1 MGKIWFALALVLLSL
16 TGCSNDS
23 SLEIV
28 PERDE
33 KHFNRGQ
40 IKLGEQRY
48 DEALDAFL
56 KVIEKRK
63 EAPESH
69 LEAGRLYQ
77 DYLGDP
83 VAAIYH
89 YRKYLEYEP
98 NSDQAPLVRQMIESA
113 KKDFARQLPGQPY
126 DDEIERLDLLEIIES
141 VRAENLELK
150 RQLAASRTRVEQLE
164 GATVSAPSFSTAT
177 SGTSSSAGTR
187 SSSTSS
193 TSTTTRPAT
202 RPATTA
208 TTPATTR
215 PATTTSAPATT
226 TANGV
231 RLYTVQEGDTLSRI
245 STKFYG
251 TPARWQ
257 DIFNA
262 NRDIMASPHSL
273 RLGQQI
279 KIPPQ

>member
-1 MGKIWFALALVLLSL
+1 MVKTWLSLGLVLLL
-16 TGCSNDS
+16 LNGCTESG
-23 SLEIV
+23 SLEVID
-28 PERDE
+28 ERDE

-40 IKLGEQRY
+40 VKLGEQRY
-48 DEALDAFL
+48 DEALGAFL
-56 KVIEKRK
+56 KVIEKRR

-98 NSDQAPLVRQMIESA
+98 DSQQAPLVRQMIESA
-113 KKDFARQLPGQPY
+113 KKDFARQLPGKPY

-150 RQLAASRTRVEQLE
+150 QQLAAARIRSEQLE
-164 GATVSAPSFSTAT
+164 GATVAPPRFDWSQDPSRSNAAAARQADGTPPART
-177 SGTSSSAGTR
+177 TERGTTTQAQAPPASGT
-187 SSSTSS
+187 
-193 TSTTTRPAT
+193 
-202 RPATTA
+202 
-208 TTPATTR
+208 
-215 PATTTSAPATT
+215 
-226 TANGV
+226 

-245 STKFYG
+245 SSQFYG
-251 TPARWQ
+251 TSARWQ

-262 NRDIMASPHSL
+262 NRDILDSPNAL
-273 RLGQQI
+273 RVGQEL
-279 KIPPQ
+279 KIPVE

>member
-16 TGCSNDS
+16 TGCSDDN

-164 GATVSAPSFSTAT
+164 GATVSAPSFSTAS
-177 SGTSSSAGTR
+177 SGTA
-187 SSSTSS
+187 SS
-193 TSTTTRPAT
+193 TSTRNGSTSASPS
-202 RPATTA
+202 RPATT
-208 TTPATTR
+208 TTTR
-215 PATTTSAPATT
+215 PATTTTRPTTTTSTPATS
-226 TANGV
+226 TANGM

-262 NRDIMASPHSL
+262 NRDTLPSPHAL

>member
-16 TGCSNDS
+16 TGCSDDN

-69 LEAGRLYQ
+69 LESGRLYQ

-150 RQLAASRTRVEQLE
+150 RQLAASRTSV
-164 GATVSAPSFSTAT
+164 
-177 SGTSSSAGTR
+177 
-187 SSSTSS
+187 
-193 TSTTTRPAT
+193 
-202 RPATTA
+202 
-208 TTPATTR
+208 
-215 PATTTSAPATT
+215 
-226 TANGV
+226 
-231 RLYTVQEGDTLSRI
+231 
-245 STKFYG
+245 
-251 TPARWQ
+251 
-257 DIFNA
+257 
-262 NRDIMASPHSL
+262 
-273 RLGQQI
+273 
-279 KIPPQ
+279 

>member
-16 TGCSNDS
+16 TGCSDDN

-69 LEAGRLYQ
+69 LESGRLYQ
-77 DYLGDP
+77 VYLGDP

-177 SGTSSSAGTR
+177 SGA
-187 SSSTSS
+187 SSSTTSRSGS
-193 TSTTTRPAT
+193 TAGSAAAPRPTTTTTTTTRPA
-202 RPATTA
+202 A
-208 TTPATTR
+208 
-215 PATTTSAPATT
+215 TTSAPATA
-226 TANGV
+226 TANGM

-262 NRDIMASPHSL
+262 NRDTLPSPHAL

>member
-1 MGKIWFALALVLLSL
+1 MGKIWFALAVVLFSLV
-16 TGCSNDS
+16 GCSDKS
-23 SLEIV
+23 SFEVV

-40 IKLGEQRY
+40 IKLSEQRY

-77 DYLGDP
+77 DFLGDP

-89 YRKYLEYEP
+89 YRKYLEYQP
-98 NSDQAPLVRQMIESA
+98 DSDQAPLVKQMIESA

-126 DDEIERLDLLEIIES
+126 NDEVERLDLLEIIES

-150 RQLAASRTRVEQLE
+150 RQLAGARARVEQLE
-164 GATVSAPSFSTAT
+164 GVAVTAPSFS
-177 SGTSSSAGTR
+177 SA
-187 SSSTSS
+187 S
-193 TSTTTRPAT
+193 TSTTTSRSSTP
-202 RPATTA
+202 TT
-208 TTPATTR
+208 TTR
-215 PATTTSAPATT
+215 TAPTTTTSRPVSTASRPSAAPAASASTS
-226 TANGV
+226 GM
-231 RLYTVQEGDTLSRI
+231 RMYTVQEGDTLSRI
-245 STKFYG
+245 SSKFYG